1 LNARRR
7 PASKY
12 GAAVPRPRRKI
23 CSEEQ
28 PMTEE
33 TLLAD
38 RPSAESP
45 REGAAGSAPLIELR
59 HTSKSYSSADGGAPV
74 TVLDDLN
81 LEIRDGEMLAL
92 LGQSGSGKSTVLRL
106 MAGLTEPT
114 QGAVLSHGSPLRGV
128 NRRLAIVF
136 QSFALYPWLT
146 VQENVQVGL
155 IQRRLDAREEQ
166 EEIARALELIG
177 LTGYE
182 NAYPK
187 QLSGGMRQRVGFAR
201 ALVAQPEVLCMDEPF
216 SALDVLTAENLR
228 TQVVDLWRGAGHAGL
243 KSIFLVTHN
252 IAEAVFIATRIVI
265 ISSHPGRVRNVIVNP
280 LPYPRDINS
289 PQFAAL
295 VDQVHAAITAL
306 VLPDEPASARG
317 AEAGRLGAAGAG
329 APEAP
334 PSAPAR
340 VEAIPNAPV
349 ETIVGLLEILEDSQ
363 ETINVFDLSAR
374 IGKEFGETIAIVKAA
389 EMLSLVDTPKDD
401 VIMTEVG
408 WYFLAAPPTV
418 RKTLF
423 RQAIMKLRLFQMLGA
438 RLNGSPDGRVDADE
452 ILNEL
457 GTLLPYD
464 QPTKLFQTLIAWG
477 RYAELV
483 DFDQNANA
491 VYLHQA
497 GESDD
502 ADA

>member
-1 LNARRR
+1 
-7 PASKY
+7 
-12 GAAVPRPRRKI
+12 VPV
-23 CSEEQ
+23 EA
-28 PMTEE
+28 
-33 TLLAD
+33 LLAD
-38 RPSAESP
+38 RPPELPPERVESA
-45 REGAAGSAPLIELR
+45 APLIELR
-59 HTSKSYSSADGGAPV
+59 HASKSYVGADGGTAV
-74 TVLDDLN
+74 TILDDIN
-81 LEIRDGEMLAL
+81 LEVRDGEMLAL
-92 LGQSGSGKSTVLRL
+92 LGQSGSGKSTILRL

-114 QGAVLSHGSPLRGV
+114 QGAVLSHGSPLTGV
-128 NRRLAIVF
+128 NDRLAIVF

-155 IQRRLDAREEQ
+155 IQRRLDAREEE
-166 EEIARALELIG
+166 EEIARSLELIG

-228 TQVVDLWRGAGHAGL
+228 TQVVDLWRGSGHAGL

-289 PQFAAL
+289 RQFAAL

-306 VLPDEPASARG
+306 VLPDEPLAAPPT
-317 AEAGRLGAAGAG
+317 AAGIGRAVPPGEG
-329 APEAP
+329 APEPVVP
-334 PSAPAR
+334 PAGR
-340 VEAIPNAPV
+340 VETIPNAPV
-349 ETIVGLLEILEDSQ
+349 ETIVGLLEILEDSK

-389 EMLSLVDTPKDD
+389 EMLGLIDTPKDD
-401 VIMTEVG
+401 VVMTEAG
-408 WYFLAAPPTV
+408 WYFLAAPATV

-423 RQAIMKLRLFQMLGA
+423 RQAIMKLRLFQMLTG
-438 RLNGSPDGRVDADE
+438 RLEAAPEGRIDADTV
-452 ILNEL
+452 LVEL

-464 QPTKLFQTLIAWG
+464 QPAKLFQTLIAWG

-483 DFDQNANA
+483 DFDQDANA
-491 VYLHQA
+491 VYLHGA
-497 GESDD
+497 GEDD
-502 ADA
+502 DEGPGAAS